1 MKKKPNVLEL
11 LIWAALVSFVASQP
25 AHSQATS
32 NNSLFGDS
40 TWSQSFDMGTTVAAG
55 APATGSS
62 EASSGA
68 AGDQSH
74 QTIAQQK
81 PAEPALSP
89 KPVLDPAHNGNITAG
104 SLGGMT
110 SFPSGEYSFGFS
122 GGGGS
127 TSPFNTGLPTTST
140 GSVDINIV
148 E

>member
-11 LIWAALVSFVASQP
+11 LVWAALVSFVASQP

-32 NNSLFGDS
+32 TDSLGADS
-40 TWSQSFDMGTTVAAG
+40 TWTQSFDMGTTVDASG
-55 APATGSS
+55 AQANS
-62 EASSGA
+62 AFSSGA

-81 PAEPALSP
+81 PAELPRSP
-89 KPVLDPAHNGNITAG
+89 KAILDQAHNGNITAG

-110 SFPSGEYSFGFS
+110 SFPSGSYSFGFS

-140 GSVDINIV
+140 GSCDINIV

>member
-55 APATGSS
+55 AAVSS
-62 EASSGA
+62 EGTSGA
-68 AGDQSH
+68 TGDQSH

-81 PAEPALSP
+81 PAALPSSP
-89 KPVLDPAHNGNITAG
+89 KPVLDQAHNGNITAG

-127 TSPFNTGLPTTST
+127 ASPFNTGLPTTST